1 MSNTDKNPKAG
12 KNVRVAVRIRPMN
25 NNEIAEKARCSLTA
39 NARKRTIAVIDRGV
53 NKEFGPFDK
62 V

>member
-1 MSNTDKNPKAG
+1 
-12 KNVRVAVRIRPMN
+12 MN
-25 NNEIAEKARCSLTA
+25 DNEIAERARCSLTA
-39 NARKRTIAVIDRGV
+39 NARKRTISVVDRGI